1 MNVARKSETELHGG
15 RRAVAHAVDGEA
27 EQRHARLPVGD
38 QRLDGRL
45 VGVVLELARGDRDG
59 HDLRDAV
66 DVDRIDERARI
77 LSDHGDRHRSELAPG
92 RDQLTGDV
100 ADLAA
105 EVLCNDENAHAS
117 RSFTIDA
124 ILAAISAGL
133 PSIISAPSP
142 RSGTNILRIRYAG
155 VPPPAAL
162 RTSISTC
169 SACLIA
175 RRLA

>member
-1 MNVARKSETELHGG
+1 MDVAREAETELHGD

-27 EQRHARLPVGD
+27 EQRHARLPIGD

-45 VGVVLELARGDRDG
+45 VGVVLELARSDRDG

-66 DVDRIDERARI
+66 DVDGVDERARI
-77 LSDHGDRHRSELAPG
+77 PPDHGDGHRPELAPG
-92 RDQLTGDV
+92 RDQLAGDV

-105 EVLCNDENAHAS
+105 EMLRDDEDAHAS

-124 ILAAISAGL
+124 IRAAISAGL

-142 RSGTNILRIRYAG
+142 RSGTNILRTR
-155 VPPPAAL
+155 
-162 RTSISTC
+162 
-169 SACLIA
+169 
-175 RRLA
+175 